1 MGLEARLRLARLY
14 LVTDARRQHGDLAD
28 FLAAVFAGGVDVV
41 RIADRDLPEDEL
53 LAALQVARTAAQ
65 PRQGLV
71 VVDRS
76 PTLADRFRSDLL
88 HVGPDDDAAG
98 ARAAL
103 HQWGQVGRSA
113 HTADEAR
120 AALADPET
128 NYLTLTP
135 ALGGDGRGS
144 EGLDLVRTV
153 AEFAPVADSKPWFA
167 GGGVTPDNL
176 DEVLAAGARR
186 VLVST
191 ALVAADDPHAV
202 ARDLKDRLR
211 RAWRDDP
218 AMEQYSLRAIRGS

>member
-1 MGLEARLRLARLY
+1 MGIDARLRLARLY
-14 LVTDARRQHGDLAD
+14 LVTDARRQQGDLAD

-41 RIADRDLPEDEL
+41 RIADRDLSDEEL
-53 LAALQVARTAAQ
+53 LESLQVARTAAQ

-76 PTLADRFRSDLL
+76 AEIAGTFRSDVV
-88 HVGPDDDAAG
+88 HVGPDGNAAR

-113 HTADEAR
+113 HTAAEAET
-120 AALADPET
+120 ALADPGT
-128 NYLTLTP
+128 NYFTLTP
-135 ALGGDGRGS
+135 VRGA
-144 EGLDLVRTV
+144 EGLELVRRV
-153 AEFAPVADSKPWFA
+153 ARIAPAAESKPWFA

-176 DEVLAAGARR
+176 DDVIAAGARR

-191 ALVAADDPHAV
+191 ALVTAADPHAV
-202 ARDLKDRLR
+202 AREMKDRLR

-218 AMEQYSLRAIRGS
+218 AMEQYSLRAVRGS